1 MHINFLAI
9 LYSQTCF
16 SGQWPEA
23 ESTNDMDMPFKDA
36 RSFMSEMPVEREVS
50 NAFLFF
56 HMLTFVLLRFTDF
69 TVRQNWY
76 PAKLLP
82 LQL

>member
-9 LYSQTCF
+9 LHSQTCF

-23 ESTNDMDMPFKDA
+23 ESSHDMDMPFKDA

-50 NAFLFF
+50 IVFFLFSQADICF
-56 HMLTFVLLRFTDF
+56 ASF
-69 TVRQNWY
+69 Y
-76 PAKLLP
+76 
-82 LQL
+82 

>member
-1 MHINFLAI
+1 MHINFPVI

-23 ESTNDMDMPFKDA
+23 ESAHDMDMPFKDA

-50 NAFLFF
+50 NVFFLVSQAYICFASF
-56 HMLTFVLLRFTDF
+56 
-69 TVRQNWY
+69 Y
-76 PAKLLP
+76 
-82 LQL
+82 